1 MGDERIVYRRGEYFV
16 GVRRSSRAP
25 ATLSVYVDYVGG
37 YRKIWVSS
45 YCLDERMATT
55 AHISRWRRFFGVR
68 SVEDALERARAIV
81 DSYADASSVTEER
94 IRQKMTE
101 LQLRQQAI
109 EELEDEEKEK
119 RGAWTEKLESPP
131 SNPAATEAA

>member
-1 MGDERIVYRRGEYFV
+1 MGDEQIVYRRGEYFV

-25 ATLSVYVDYVGG
+25 ATLRVCVDYVGRDEKRWG
-37 YRKIWVSS
+37 
-45 YCLDERMATT
+45 CLDERMATT
-55 AHISRWRRFFGVR
+55 AHISRWWRFFGVR
-68 SVEDALERARAIV
+68 SVDDALEHARAVV